1 VHRGRLGQCWASVRE
16 GYLRH
21 LELAIVAIGARG
33 ALSVLLSVL
42 SLFVLAN
49 HTRAPDQPRARVG
62 VGVFVF
68 VALGLGFGFD
78 PLDREEITNVDWAS
92 VKEM

>member
-1 VHRGRLGQCWASVRE
+1 MHRGRLGQCWASVRE

-42 SLFVLAN
+42 SLFVLAC
-49 HTRAPDQPRARVG
+49 HTRAPDQPRAR

-78 PLDREEITNVDWAS
+78 PLDREEITNVGWAS